1 VTNLDQFLTVK
12 QAARFLGVSPN
23 TIRNWDRND
32 KIPVYRH
39 PLSQYRL
46 FKLED
51 LERLLHEVEESGRY
65 PTGWRRR
72 TKRNRK
78 PR

>member
-1 VTNLDQFLTVK
+1 MTNLDQFLTVK
-12 QAARFLGVSPN
+12 QAAAFLGVSPN
-23 TIRNWDRND
+23 TVRNWDRND

-46 FKLED
+46 FKRED
-51 LERLLHEVEESGRY
+51 LERLLQQVEKSGRY
-65 PTGWRRR
+65 PTGWRSR